1 MKQGLRERA
10 GAVIAAGG
18 SSSRMGGIDKI
29 FVAVAGRPL
38 LWHALAAFQACG
50 AVDQVVVV
58 LPEAGIERGQRLV
71 EEGQF
76 SKVTAV
82 CAGGRRRQDS
92 VARGLE
98 KLEGCAWVVVHDGA
112 RPCVT
117 AELVERGL
125 EEARETG
132 ATIAAVPLK
141 ETVKVVNAA
150 GWIEDTPP
158 REGLWVAQ
166 TPQVFRFDLLAEGQ
180 RRITRD
186 VTDDASMVE
195 ALGHRVRVYPGR
207 YDNIKVTTP
216 EDIALAETILR
227 KRDEASA
234 EASAARAPAAA
245 ARVGI
250 GYDVHPLVD
259 GRRLVLGGVEVPFE
273 KGLDGHSDADVL
285 VHAIIDALLGAA
297 GLGDIGLHFPSSD
310 ESYRGISSIS
320 LLREVVALLH
330 SRGWRVASVDASVV
344 AERPRLAPHIPRMR
358 QIIGQALGI
367 DTGRVS
373 VKGTTAK
380 GLGSLGRGEGI
391 AVHAVALLEASGRER
406 PDGPGEHRPEQ
417 TAEPEEAP

>member
-38 LWHALAAFQACG
+38 LWHALAAFQACR

-71 EEGQF
+71 EEGRF

-98 KLEGCAWVVVHDGA
+98 KLAGCAWVVVHDGA

-132 ATIAAVPLK
+132 AAIAAVPLK
-141 ETVKVVNAA
+141 ETVKVVDAA
-150 GWIEDTPP
+150 GRIEDTPP
-158 REGLWVAQ
+158 REGLWAAQ
-166 TPQVFRFDLLAEGQ
+166 TPQVFRFDLLAEGH

-195 ALGHRVRVYPGR
+195 ALGHRVRVYTGR

-216 EDIALAETILR
+216 EDIALAETILT
-227 KRDEASA
+227 KRDQASV
-234 EASAARAPAAA
+234 EAPAGAAAAAGA

-310 ESYRGISSIS
+310 ERYRGKSSIS
-320 LLREVVALLH
+320 LLRQVVALLH
-330 SRGWRVASVDASVV
+330 SRGWRVGSVDASVV

-358 QIIGQALGI
+358 QIIGQALEI

-406 PDGPGEHRPEQ
+406 PEQ
-417 TAEPEEAP
+417 TAEPEETP